1 MDTAVEVIQR
11 AVDVTGLKNHPKE
24 GRDIFDEA
32 IESRSTLLKEGT
44 SELGESERAG
54 LLSDLEEL
62 YLAYARQEVEFK
74 QWKKT
79 TEVFGRAL
87 DEESPLARNP
97 VVWAAYARFFWA
109 ERNKAAKAKKVMHE
123 GLANVAGDESAND
136 RLWLAY
142 LDLLQSPVND
152 EVDEA
157 EREGMTLAALWAA
170 VADDV
175 DGLIKPS
182 DAAMEGLL
190 LPNGGSAG
198 AAAEGAA
205 GEAVEQR
212 VVDAVLMLGKEWS
225 EISLPSL
232 DDVRGL
238 DAAELM
244 RLYVH
249 EPPSL
254 FTAPHMEPTKGGYG
268 NLENSERIR
277 LESALGSPERTKAAK
292 DVVTCLWMMQALKE
306 RHFDAWF
313 STAKK
318 QHQSK
323 VNTKMARIRMDESK
337 ATSSKLRA
345 MQKKHK
351 EEFTHLKEDFVLE
364 EELLKCIINCTLLNL
379 LQLQQRV
386 LTRLGLPYF
395 DARSLATMESPV
407 LEKGAYTYSQEMR
420 KTIFRQANVVGA
432 LVSDR
437 VTGYEY
443 DGGPDGGAEAG
454 AASVGNKRRRVDDD
468 QPLAPG
474 TDGAGVKSQLSRLV
488 SRFTR

>member
-1 MDTAVEVIQR
+1 MNSAVEVIQH
-11 AVDVTGLKNHPKE
+11 AADVTGLKNHPKE

-32 IESRSTLLKEGT
+32 IESRSTLVEEGA
-44 SELGESERAG
+44 SGLGEAERAG

-79 TEVFGRAL
+79 TEVYGRAL
-87 DEESPLARNP
+87 DEDSPVARSP
-97 VVWAAYARFFWA
+97 VVWAAYACFFWA
-109 ERNKAAKAKKVMHE
+109 ERNKSAKAKKVMHE
-123 GLANVAGDESAND
+123 GLVNMAGDESAND

-152 EVDEA
+152 EADEA
-157 EREGMTLAALWAA
+157 EREGMTLAALWAE
-170 VADDV
+170 VAEEV
-175 DGLIKPS
+175 DGLTKPS

-190 LPNGGSAG
+190 LPNSGSAG
-198 AAAEGAA
+198 AAAAGA
-205 GEAVEQR
+205 GEAGAQR
-212 VVDAVLMLGKEWS
+212 MVDAVKMLGKEWS
-225 EISLPSL
+225 EISLLSL

-238 DAAELM
+238 DAAEIM

-254 FTAPHMEPTKGGYG
+254 FTVPHMEPTKGGYS

-277 LESALGSPERTKAAK
+277 LESALGSPKRTKAVK

-313 STAKK
+313 STVKK

-323 VNTKMARIRMDESK
+323 VNNKMSRIRMDESK
-337 ATSSKLRA
+337 AASSKLRA

-351 EEFTHLKEDFVLE
+351 EEFTHLKEDFLLE
-364 EELLKCIINCTLLNL
+364 EELLKCVINCTQLNL

-386 LTRLGLPYF
+386 LTRMGLPYF
-395 DARSLATMESPV
+395 DARSLVTMESPV
-407 LEKGAYTYSQEMR
+407 LEKGAYTYSQELR
-420 KTIFRQANVVGA
+420 KSIFRQANVVGA

-437 VTGYEY
+437 VAGYED
-443 DGGPDGGAEAG
+443 DGGPEGGAEAG
-454 AASVGNKRRRVDDD
+454 AASAGNKRRRVDDP
-468 QPLAPG
+468 PLAPG
-474 TDGAGVKSQLSRLV
+474 NEAEAVKSQLSRLV